1 MSANKKNRNK
11 GEKINIRWMLVLYD
25 LMIYA
30 VVTAGLLILYNGVD
44 KLDTAGILQQV
55 CLSVVCIFIV
65 RFFGKIYEQVWRYG
79 GIRVIFAC

>member
-44 KLDTAGILQQV
+44 KLDTAGILQTSSWRTGRLLCQRNGEN
-55 CLSVVCIFIV
+55 LPDGNPGGNCIH
-65 RFFGKIYEQVWRYG
+65 
-79 GIRVIFAC
+79 